1 MFWCCHTGGEE
12 EDKDGCSEEEM
23 DVSHPDL
30 LSIAGIRSNN
40 ASSAFNDAEES
51 SVQQSQGVNN
61 RGCEGD
67 NGKEKPL
74 CILLGG
80 EDLPVGDRDGNKE
93 DDHAFPQEK
102 MDLDILQHDLPSGC
116 EGENGKKK
124 PWRHLPG
131 GEGLP
136 VGDRDKNKGDDQAF
150 PQEKMDLDISQ
161 PALLNNTRNSN
172 NVASSALRDNS
183 KEDDMEGCCQAKFE
197 VENTGQCHGPSGG
210 VDSSAD
216 SAKVSLTK
224 E

>member
-1 MFWCCHTGGEE
+1 MGE
-12 EDKDGCSEEEM
+12 EDKDGCSEEM

-30 LSIAGIRSNN
+30 LSSAGIRSNN

-74 CILLGG
+74 RHLPGG

-102 MDLDILQHDLPSGC
+102 MDLDIVQHDFLSGC

-124 PWRHLPG
+124 PWWHLPG
-131 GEGLP
+131 GEGP
-136 VGDRDKNKGDDQAF
+136 SVGDRDKDKGDDQAF

-161 PALLNNTRNSN
+161 PALLNNTSNNN

-183 KEDDMEGCCQAKFE
+183 KEDDMAGCCQAKFE